1 MPNLDLVG
9 GDFHLIRLT
18 QKVASSAHIE
28 FHARIILQKY
38 IQRRLL
44 VFLVILLK
52 MLMMKHQMYLIC

>member
-1 MPNLDLVG
+1 MRKLDLVG

-38 IQRRLL
+38 IQRRLIQY
-44 VFLVILLK
+44 F
-52 MLMMKHQMYLIC
+52 